1 MTNRAFGNTIES
13 DSFGINL
20 TGTFRTAAFGG
31 NALDNQQPAPAITNI
46 PSGPSG
52 VG

>member
-1 MTNRAFGNTIES
+1 MTNKAFGNTVES

-31 NALDNQQPAPAITNI
+31 NTLDSQPAPAITNI
-46 PSGPSG
+46 LTPGG
-52 VG
+52 MG